1 MLISRKSL
9 DDVSPNINNNSSLD
23 FKVLPTPTPTPT
35 STLPPTPPPTPTP
48 SPSPSPS
55 PSPTPTPPITPED
68 PNNPND
74 PNDPQPPLPPVFP
87 PPPVIDCGRELPKP
101 GAEGYPRFP
110 GMLCLSQ
117 PYCCENLNICGNRAK
132 VKVFLQGGDPDELYR
147 IGIFY
152 NGRQYGPTAQIR
164 ANEIIEDLSYDIY
177 LDDYFKPSTAID
189 MRVRVWGGNF
199 AIRPGDRP
207 SEGCSV
213 SELNQDGTI
222 PMYVESPFTLRGYPQ
237 GGSLP
242 FIGCA
247 IIACDQCP

>member
-1 MLISRKSL
+1 
-9 DDVSPNINNNSSLD
+9 
-23 FKVLPTPTPTPT
+23 
-35 STLPPTPPPTPTP
+35 
-48 SPSPSPS
+48 
-55 PSPTPTPPITPED
+55 
-68 PNNPND
+68 
-74 PNDPQPPLPPVFP
+74 VFP

-110 GMLCLSQ
+110 GMLCLSHPQ
-117 PYCCENLNICGNRAK
+117 AVNPYCCENLNICGNRAK

-164 ANEIIEDLSYDIY
+164 ANEIIEDLSDDIY

-242 FIGCA
+242 FIGCPFNP
-247 IIACDQCP
+247 ACNQCP